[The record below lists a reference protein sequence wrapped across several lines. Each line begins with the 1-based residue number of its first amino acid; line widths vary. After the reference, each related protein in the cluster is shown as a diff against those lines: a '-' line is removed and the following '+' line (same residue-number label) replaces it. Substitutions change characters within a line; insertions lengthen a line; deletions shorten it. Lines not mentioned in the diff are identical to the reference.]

1 MARDHRKLRVFH
13 DAHELVL
20 AIYRETK
27 DFPREEWY
35 GLRAQI
41 RRAATSIPTN
51 VVEGNARRS
60 TRDYLKF
67 LNIARGS
74 ASEVA
79 YLVDLSFE
87 LGYLARLVHR
97 GLSRRC
103 DSLIPQL
110 EALIRTMETSLQE
123 EVSARRRQ
131 REQEKRKKRSA
142 RTKD

>member
-1 MARDHRKLRVFH
+1 V
-13 DAHELVL
+13 
-20 AIYRETK
+20 
-27 DFPREEWY
+27 
-35 GLRAQI
+35 RAQI
-41 RRAATSIPTN
+41 RRAATSVPTN

-87 LGYLARLVHR
+87 LGYLAPPVHR

-103 DSLIPQL
+103 ESVIPQL
-110 EALIRTMETSLQE
+110 EALITTMETLLRQE
-123 EVSARRRQ
+123 IAARRRQ
-131 REQEKRKKRSA
+131 LQSEKQKKRT